1 MTIIEKEIAR
11 REALIVEKSAKENKV
26 LEMQIEIERLTAEIE
41 ATDEAALYA
50 EIAELK
56 TYLPQPEEDNPS
68 EAVEGDTECV
78 TETETAEESPAI
90 DFI

>member
-11 REALIVEKSAKENKV
+11 REALIAEKSAKENKV

-41 ATDEAALYA
+41 ATDEPALYA

-56 TYLPQPEEDNPS
+56 TYLPQPEEDIKS
-68 EAVEGDTECV
+68 DAVDGDADA
-78 TETETAEESPAI
+78 ETVTAEEIPAI
-90 DFI
+90 NLI